1 MKIKKIIASNMSEAF
16 AKVKGEL
23 GDEAVIISSENT
35 EDGQVMVTAALEED
49 FEISFDGADEPEII
63 ETGHDFDDNFLR
75 SCLDYHGV
83 VETVADKIMA
93 TARKISREQNIGDTH
108 KVLEKTFGALY
119 AYKDILDLHQP
130 VKMFMGTPGSGKSTA
145 IAKTA
150 TQAKFKH
157 ISACIIST
165 DNVRA
170 GANKQ
175 LEAFAQILE
184 LDFYFCKD
192 ERSLYDTVKEMQ
204 NRYRLILIDTPGINP
219 FIEKEVDRVG
229 KLSEVVKAEV
239 ILTVDAGRN
248 TYESVEIAEIFAG
261 IGAEYVLPTRLD
273 LTRRIGSVLSVA
285 ACCDFYFCA
294 ASVSS
299 SIANGLAP
307 IDNQSLAKLV
317 LAEA

>member
-1 MKIKKIIASNMSEAF
+1 MKIKRIIARNMSEAF
-16 AKVKGEL
+16 AKVRAEL

-35 EDGQVMVTAALEED
+35 EDGEIAVTAALEEE
-49 FEISFDGADEPEII
+49 FEISFDAADEPEVFDSR
-63 ETGHDFDDNFLR
+63 HSFDDTFLR

-83 VETVADKIMA
+83 VETVADKIMV
-93 TARKISREQNIGDTH
+93 TARDISRRQGLSEVRPI
-108 KVLEKTFGALY
+108 LEKTLAALY
-119 AYKDILDLHQP
+119 GYKDILDSRLP
-130 VKMFMGTPGSGKSTA
+130 IKMFMGTPGSGKSTA
-145 IAKTA
+145 IAKAA
-150 TQAKFKH
+150 TLAKFKH
-157 ISACIIST
+157 IPTCIIST

-192 ERSLYDTVKEMQ
+192 ERSLYEAVKEMQ
-204 NRYRLILIDTPGINP
+204 SRYKLILIDTPGINP
-219 FIEKEVDRVG
+219 FVEQEVDRVG
-229 KLSEVVKAEV
+229 KLSEVIKAEV

-261 IGAEYVLPTRLD
+261 IGVRNILPTRLD
-273 LTRRIGSVLSVA
+273 LTRRIGSILSVA
-285 ACCDFYFCA
+285 ACCGFDFCS
-294 ASVSS
+294 ASVSA

-307 IDNQSLAKLV
+307 IDNISLAKLI